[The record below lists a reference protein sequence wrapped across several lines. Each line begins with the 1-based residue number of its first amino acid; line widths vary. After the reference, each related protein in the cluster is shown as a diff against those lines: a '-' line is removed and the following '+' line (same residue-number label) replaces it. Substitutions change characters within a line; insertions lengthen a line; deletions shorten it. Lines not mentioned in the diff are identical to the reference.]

1 MTQTQKEMM
10 ALVGACTQ
18 EAGDNFL
25 IPSELNNEFS
35 KIITAEFNLFNED
48 TQEKY
53 DLIIEKTPGD
63 FIKTYEKLT
72 EKGIYITTADSLT
85 DRDLFADLSKLFYI
99 VLPYYYIEDNGKR
112 KALVFASKEIHPTAD
127 LIRHRSD
134 FVKDTHYYHTD
145 IHLASFILPKYIFE
159 QIKDVI
165 KL

>member
-25 IPSELNNEFS
+25 IPSELNDEFS
-35 KIITAEFNLFNED
+35 KIITAKFNLFNED

-72 EKGIYITTADSLT
+72 EKGIYITTAKSLT
-85 DRDLFADLSKLFYI
+85 DKELFADLSKLFI
-99 VLPYYYIEDNGKR
+99 LFCLIIILK
-112 KALVFASKEIHPTAD
+112 ITA
-127 LIRHRSD
+127 R
-134 FVKDTHYYHTD
+134 
-145 IHLASFILPKYIFE
+145 E
-159 QIKDVI
+159 